1 MTHSTAQ
8 GAAGNGALSGAAHER
23 AVLAERL
30 ADPELLDE
38 AVEIRLGEDGI
49 GGTCLAVPVGGRR
62 VAGRVSVAGWIQA
75 RQVLQALAGKPGFP
89 YLRDDS
95 HGNDIDDPCHIAWG
109 LHTGIRDDHG
119 RRTAQML
126 GYHPA
131 GVNAYVTEQTWR
143 DARVPVTP
151 LPQRELSA
159 PAGGRV
165 YDLLLGGRDNYLA
178 DQRLIASLTEHD
190 RQTLKTAAAINRAH
204 QPAIVETLAA
214 RGIDQYL
221 DLGCGHPLSDALPMD
236 DAPSYTALHELVAQY
251 RGPAART
258 VYVDH
263 DTFIFGKVRH
273 RLEDDPRRPQWVNAD
288 IRYMRQLLTSGRI
301 QYLLDFHRPVAVLL
315 HDVLPWIDNDETVAQ
330 AMAVLRERLAPG
342 SALSI
347 THTTDLGENNTMSR
361 FINPYRAAGLA
372 YTPRNAHTIST
383 LFGNWPLEKPGLVPT
398 HHWHPEHPHTTHPF
412 HHAGALAALAYKPET
427 RRA

>member
-1 MTHSTAQ
+1 MTDNAHQSAT
-8 GAAGNGALSGAAHER
+8 GNSALSGAAHAR

-30 ADPELLDE
+30 ADPELLDQ
-38 AVEIRLGEDGI
+38 AVEIQLGEDGTD
-49 GGTCLAVPVGGRR
+49 GSCVAVPVGGRR

-89 YLRDDS
+89 CLRDDS

-119 RRTAQML
+119 RRMAQML
-126 GYHPA
+126 GYHRA

-143 DARVPVTP
+143 DPRVPVTP
-151 LPQRELSA
+151 LPERELSV
-159 PAGGRV
+159 PAGSRV

-204 QPAIVETLAA
+204 QPAIVKTLAA

-221 DLGCGHPLSDALPMD
+221 DLGCGHPLNDALPMD
-236 DAPSYTALHELVAQY
+236 DAPSYTALHELAAQY
-251 RGPAART
+251 RGGAART
-258 VYVDH
+258 IYVDC
-263 DTFIFGKVRH
+263 DTFIFGQVRFQ
-273 RLEDDPRRPQWVNAD
+273 LEDDPRRPQWVSAD
-288 IRYMRQLLTSGRI
+288 IQYMRQLLDSGRM
-301 QYLLDFHRPVAVLL
+301 QHLLDFSRPIAVLL
-315 HDVLPWIDNDETVAQ
+315 HDVLPWIDNDEAVAQ
-330 AMAVLRERLAPG
+330 TMAVLRERLAPG

-347 THTTDLGENNTMSR
+347 THATDLGENAMSR
-361 FINPYRAAGLA
+361 FIKPFRAAKLA
-372 YTPRNAHTIST
+372 FKPRSARAIGKMFDS
-383 LFGNWPLEKPGLVPT
+383 WPLEKPGLVPT
-398 HHWHPEHPHTTHPF
+398 HRWHPEHPHAAREF
-412 HHAGALAALAYKPET
+412 HDAGALAALAFKPET

>member
-1 MTHSTAQ
+1 MTDSAHQ
-8 GAAGNGALSGAAHER
+8 RAAGNGALPGAAHER

-38 AVEIRLGEDGI
+38 AVEIRLGENGI
-49 GGTCLAVPVGGRR
+49 GGTCLAIPVGGRR

-95 HGNDIDDPCHIAWG
+95 HGNEIDDPCHIAWG

-119 RRTAQML
+119 RRMAQML

-165 YDLLLGGRDNYLA
+165 YDLLLGSRDNYLS

-273 RLEDDPRRPQWVNAD
+273 RLEDDPRRPQWVSAD

-301 QYLLDFHRPVAVLL
+301 QYLLDLSRPVAVLL
-315 HDVLPWIDNDETVAQ
+315 HDVLPWIDSDETVTQ

-347 THTTDLGENNTMSR
+347 THPTDFGEDNAMSR
-361 FINPYRAAGLA
+361 FVNPFRAAGLA

-383 LFGNWPLEKPGLVPT
+383 LFGPWPLEKPGLVPT
-398 HHWHPEHPHTTHPF
+398 HHWHPEHPHATREF
-412 HHAGALAALAYKPET
+412 HDAGALAALAFKPGAEH
-427 RRA
+427 A